1 MFYRG
6 PFYHDGNYR
15 MLAPLAAVLPVLM
28 AQAVWWAAILAGAAL
43 AAAALL
49 VQIALTFWLD
59 RNNLP
64 SWRRLLLL
72 TGSGLLLDAL
82 TVQLDLVAFRD
93 AGALGLPLWLLL
105 LWISF
110 ALTVPRL
117 QQWLPR
123 RASQLAVFVIAA
135 PLAYFAGAALGA
147 ATVQQPLWY
156 GITLVIGWSALTLLW
171 QVRGDEPRAP
181 VPLSHQQHLSP

>member
-15 MLAPLAAVLPVLM
+15 LLAPLATALPLLM

-49 VQIALTFWLD
+49 VQIVLAYWLD
-59 RNNLP
+59 RNSLP

-72 TGSGLLLDAL
+72 TGSGLLLDAV

-93 AGALGLPLWLLL
+93 ASAVGLPLWLLL
-105 LWISF
+105 LWLSF

-117 QQWLPR
+117 QQWLPS

-156 GITLVIGWSALTLLW
+156 GITLVAGWLALTLLW
-171 QVRGDEPRAP
+171 RLRADEPRAP
-181 VPLSHQQHLSP
+181 MQLPHRQHLSS

>member
-15 MLAPLAAVLPVLM
+15 LLAPLAAVLPILM
-28 AQAVWWAAILAGAAL
+28 AQVVWWAAILAGAAL

-49 VQIALTFWLD
+49 IQIALAFWLD

-82 TVQLDLVAFRD
+82 TVQLDLVTFRD
-93 AGALGLPLWLLL
+93 AAAFGVPLWLLL
-105 LWISF
+105 LWLSF

-117 QQWLPR
+117 QQWLPS
-123 RASQLAVFVIAA
+123 RASQLTVFVIAA

-156 GITLVIGWSALTLLW
+156 GITLVVGWSALTLLW
-171 QVRGDEPRAP
+171 RLRADEPRAP
-181 VPLSHQQHLSP
+181 MPLPRQHLSS